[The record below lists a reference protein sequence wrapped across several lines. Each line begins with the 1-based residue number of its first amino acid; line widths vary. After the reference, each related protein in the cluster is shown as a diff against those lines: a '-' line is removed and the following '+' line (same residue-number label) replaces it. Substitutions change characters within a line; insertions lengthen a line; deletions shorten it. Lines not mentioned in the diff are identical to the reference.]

1 LVSVLVPTSLAD
13 PVVELPDVPP
23 VEPASGDVEPEVLP
37 VDPVVA
43 ERSLSSAELLDVRG
57 ELSFAFELVES
68 VELASLFFSS
78 LFFSSLFFSSVI
90 DESVAD
96 VPVSVAV
103 DPVMPVCEL
112 LPVPAVPVPAVPES
126 EALDPLGLVSGVVP
140 VGLVSLE
147 VVLAESL

>member
-1 LVSVLVPTSLAD
+1 LVSVLVPASLAD
-13 PVVELPDVPP
+13 PVAELPDVPL
-23 VEPASGDVEPEVLP
+23 VEPVSDEVEPDVLAPELP

-43 ERSLSSAELLDVRG
+43 ERSLSSAELVEVRG

-68 VELASLFFSS
+68 VELASLFSS
-78 LFFSSLFFSSVI
+78 LLFSSVI

-112 LPVPAVPVPAVPES
+112 LPVPVAVPVPAVPES
-126 EALDPLGLVSGVVP
+126 DALDPLVLVSGVVP

>member
-1 LVSVLVPTSLAD
+1 
-13 PVVELPDVPP
+13 
-23 VEPASGDVEPEVLP
+23 
-37 VDPVVA
+37 
-43 ERSLSSAELLDVRG
+43 
-57 ELSFAFELVES
+57 
-68 VELASLFFSS
+68 
-78 LFFSSLFFSSVI
+78 LFFSSVI

-112 LPVPAVPVPAVPES
+112 LPVPVAVPVPAVPES
-126 EALDPLGLVSGVVP
+126 DALDPLVLVSGAVP